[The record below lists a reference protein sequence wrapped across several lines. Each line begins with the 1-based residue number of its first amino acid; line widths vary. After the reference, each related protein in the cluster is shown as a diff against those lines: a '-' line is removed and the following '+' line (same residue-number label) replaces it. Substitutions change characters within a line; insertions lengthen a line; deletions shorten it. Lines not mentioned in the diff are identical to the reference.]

1 MKSPALPLRT
11 SGRCCSDLRLD
22 QLLCGELDDGD
33 AHALR
38 VHLESSPRCAARLA
52 ELQADRDAFVA
63 APPPLRLVEGDVQ
76 AAPAP
81 APTPPAQK
89 APSLRGRLLALAPVL
104 AAAAGLIIA
113 LRGPATH
120 DGGAD
125 GDPVIGA
132 DVVRAKGEAPRVL
145 VHGKRGDVVRP
156 LGAGDVVFAG
166 DLLRIDVG
174 TVGPRHVGVVGI
186 DHDGIAAWIP
196 AGGDALVVAGGAPA
210 PLPEAVTLD
219 EAPVAGTL
227 KVVVWSCDAPI
238 AMAALVTATSTQTVP
253 TGCARET
260 LSLQRPGGAATP

>member
-52 ELQADRDAFVA
+52 ELRADRDTFVT
-63 APPPLRLVEGDVQ
+63 APPPLRVIDGGMQV
-76 AAPAP
+76 ATA
-81 APTPPAQK
+81 PPANKK
-89 APSLRGRLLALAPVL
+89 APSLRGQLLALTPVL
-104 AAAAGLIIA
+104 AAAAGLFIA
-113 LRGPATH
+113 LRGPAIA
-120 DGGAD
+120 DVSVDPVVGAD
-125 GDPVIGA
+125 L
-132 DVVRAKGEAPRVL
+132 VRAKGAAPQVL

-156 LGAGDVVFAG
+156 LGTGDVVFAG

-174 TVGPRHVGVVGI
+174 TSGPGHVGVVGV

-196 AGGDALVVAGGAPA
+196 ADGETITVAGGAPT
-210 PLPEAVTLD
+210 PLPTAVALD
-219 EAPVAGTL
+219 EAPTAGSL
-227 KVVVWSCDAPI
+227 KIVVWACEAPI
-238 AMAALVTATSTQTVP
+238 AMATLVTATSTQTVP

-260 LSLQRPGGAATP
+260 LSLQRAGGAATP